1 MPQTTLNVRMDSSLK
16 EQFDSLCADMGM
28 TASTAVTVFVK
39 KLVRERRIPFE
50 VAASPDPFYSES
62 NLQHLRESLAQLR
75 QGKVVEHDLIE
86 EAHA

>member
-1 MPQTTLNVRMDSSLK
+1 MSQTTLNVRMDSSLK

-50 VAASPDPFYSES
+50 IAASPDPFYSES
-62 NLQHLRESLAQLR
+62 NLLHLRESLAQLR
-75 QGKVVEHDLIE
+75 QGKVAEHDLIE
-86 EAHA
+86 EVHA